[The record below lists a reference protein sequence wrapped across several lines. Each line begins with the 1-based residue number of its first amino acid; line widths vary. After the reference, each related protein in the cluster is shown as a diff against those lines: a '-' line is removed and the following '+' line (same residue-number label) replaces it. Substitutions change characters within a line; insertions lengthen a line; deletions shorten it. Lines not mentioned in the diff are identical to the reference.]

1 MLLLPHPT
9 QGEAQRADGANSSL
23 LLYSMKAQ
31 FSIHSTITKNNH
43 FDTLV
48 TISVGLCAVDDLG
61 AEYQE
66 LKMEDQH
73 RVSISA

>member
-1 MLLLPHPT
+1 MDVRCLLMRTL
-9 QGEAQRADGANSSL
+9 G
-23 LLYSMKAQ
+23 
-31 FSIHSTITKNNH
+31 H

-66 LKMEDQH
+66 LIMEDQH